1 MAVLISG
8 KLIGPNGDPRPGVTI
23 MLTAVKTSSAVV
35 HLAPSNST
43 TGTDG
48 GYSLM
53 VEVGTHNVMIEAH
66 GRPFEKV
73 GQITV
78 YSDSKPGTLNDF
90 LTTPGQDELTP
101 AIVALV
107 DDMRTA
113 AAVYAEIASDAAN
126 RAKGSAEN
134 AQNTA
139 DANTYYITPQDP
151 DGTIAGLAGTPEG
164 KSFRVAQG
172 MDSLTSFIYY
182 RNVAGVA
189 IPDASYP
196 SAQALLQMLARVT
209 WEEDILNAF
218 LWEDTNGNSAVRI
231 KQSGEFQAA
240 YARLFKAVL
249 DDVDLKTVSITP
261 DADGVIIRVRDR
273 AGRDCFRI
281 MADGR
286 VLFPPNLKVFNEND
300 LVSNSVGSIKLGD
313 GLEAVKT
320 PTGVKIKVVGGGSG
334 SGPLGKTA
342 SQYTGPKKLNDPE
355 SWGNRKLVLSAGSA
369 MVEGMSGSPSV
380 FGFWVIS
387 TERIPESLRINDAK
401 FYSYWSTDHGSLGGV
416 FLATSDSPEG
426 PWAPHGRIYIDPSSQ
441 QTETPCVV
449 WDRHTKN
456 WRMFYHVQLAK
467 YGPNDSL
474 SAKGIQSTLSAYSD
488 DGVNWT
494 KDPYFIIDK
503 WDQNVGDGHT
513 GYFYVSETPDGYI
526 ARSALGG
533 TGYGLT
539 TVWYHRGGTLGGR
552 LVNGHITNNWYS
564 DYRDVGS
571 NYEATYGTEYQGLRT
586 IPFGLF
592 GFTVNGVRMA
602 VGQLWNRRSATEA
615 ATVSIVAG
623 PVTADYKRFVGLPTV
638 IWKPEEAW
646 ESQDVRMSNFFVD
659 DDRVYIFL
667 SMGVNVATGA
677 GANKIGV
684 ISHVI

>member
-1 MAVLISG
+1 MATTPTTNPVPSEDVRDLKFNSG
-8 KLIGPNGDPRPGVTI
+8 KIDEIINSGLEKYLDRFGVERYTIEGIRKNLAPLGKVYDDLAAANAAIANGSIPNGAYFFIRSPNDEAI
-23 MLTAVKTSSAVV
+23 ADEYQ
-35 HLAPSNST
+35 N
-43 TGTDG
+43 
-48 GYSLM
+48 
-53 VEVGTHNVMIEAH
+53 VG
-66 GRPFEKV
+66 
-73 GQITV
+73 
-78 YSDSKPGTLNDF
+78 
-90 LTTPGQDELTP
+90 
-101 AIVALV
+101 
-107 DDMRTA
+107 
-113 AAVYAEIASDAAN
+113 
-126 RAKGSAEN
+126 
-134 AQNTA
+134 
-139 DANTYYITPQDP
+139 
-151 DGTIAGLAGTPEG
+151 
-164 KSFRVAQG
+164 
-172 MDSLTSFIYY
+172 
-182 RNVAGVA
+182 GVA
-189 IPDASYP
+189 TATGKGYP
-196 SAQALLQMLARVT
+196 SSNIVYEILKRLLWDDDT
-209 WEEDILNAF
+209 FNAF
-218 LWEDTNGNSAVRI
+218 LFQDQLGHSAVRI
-231 KQSGEFQAA
+231 KSSGEFQAA
-240 YARLFKAVL
+240 KARLFKAVA
-249 DDVDLKTVSITP
+249 DEISVKTMLLTP
-261 DADGVIIRVRDR
+261 DKSGALWRWTDQLGHDVARL
-273 AGRDCFRI
+273 
-281 MADGR
+281 MKDGR
-286 VLFPPNLKVFNEND
+286 FLTIPTLKVFNGNT
-300 LVSNSVGSIKLGD
+300 LVSKRVGSIKLGD
-313 GLEAVKT
+313 GLRATKT
-320 PTGVKIKVVGGGSG
+320 STGVEIDTVGGGDG
-334 SGPLGKTA
+334 GPLGKIA

-355 SWGNRKLVLSAGSA
+355 SWGSRKLVLSAGTA
-369 MVEGMSGSPSV
+369 MAEGISGSPSV

-387 TERIPESLRINDAK
+387 TEQIPESQRINNAK
-401 FYSYWSTDHGSLGGV
+401 YYSYWSTDHGALGGV

-426 PWAPHGRIYIDPSSQ
+426 PWTPHGRIYVDPSSQ

-474 SAKGIQSTLSAYSD
+474 SARGVQSTLSAYSD

-638 IWKPEEAW
+638 IWTPEEAW
-646 ESQDVRMSNFFVD
+646 ESQDVRMSNFFVEG
-659 DDRVYIFL
+659 DRVYIFL

>member
-1 MAVLISG
+1 MSDNGLPVDGVIAADIYISER
-8 KLIGPNGDPRPGVTI
+8 DTT
-23 MLTAVKTSSAVV
+23 TAYEEAKGSLSA
-35 HLAPSNST
+35 
-43 TGTDG
+43 
-48 GYSLM
+48 
-53 VEVGTHNVMIEAH
+53 
-66 GRPFEKV
+66 
-73 GQITV
+73 
-78 YSDSKPGTLNDF
+78 DSAAQSADAAFKFSCQARALS
-90 LTTPGQDELTP
+90 
-101 AIVALV
+101 IVS
-107 DDMRTA
+107 
-113 AAVYAEIASDAAN
+113 SDAAA
-126 RAKGSAEN
+126 RAEEAADN
-134 AQNTA
+134 AQNIA
-139 DANTYYITPQDP
+139 DANTYYVTSEDP
-151 DGTIAGLAGTPEG
+151 DGTIAGLAGTSEG

-182 RNVAGVA
+182 RNAAGVA
-189 IPDASYP
+189 IPDASSP
-196 SAQALLQMLARVT
+196 SAQALLQMLARMT
-209 WEEDILNAF
+209 WEDSTFNAF
-218 LWEDTNGNSAVRI
+218 LFQDQAGNSAIRI
-231 KQSGEFQAA
+231 KSSGEFQSAK
-240 YARLFKAVL
+240 ARLFKAVA
-249 DDVDLKTVSITP
+249 DEISVKTMLLTP
-261 DADGVIIRVRDR
+261 DKGGALWRWTDHLGHDVARL
-273 AGRDCFRI
+273 
-281 MADGR
+281 MKDGR
-286 VLFPPNLKVFNEND
+286 FLTIPTLKVFNGNT
-300 LVSNSVGSIKLGD
+300 LVSKRVGSIKLGD
-313 GLEAVKT
+313 GLRATKT
-320 PTGVKIKVVGGGSG
+320 STGVEIDTVGGGDG
-334 SGPLGKTA
+334 GPLGKIA

-355 SWGNRKLVLSAGSA
+355 SWGSRKLVLSAGTA
-369 MVEGMSGSPSV
+369 MAEGISGSPSV

-387 TERIPESLRINDAK
+387 TEHIPESQRINNAK
-401 FYSYWSTDHGSLGGV
+401 YYSYWSTDHGALGGV

-426 PWAPHGRIYIDPSSQ
+426 PWTPHGRIYVDPSSQ

-474 SAKGIQSTLSAYSD
+474 SARGVQSTLSAYSD

-638 IWKPEEAW
+638 IWTPEEAW
-646 ESQDVRMSNFFVD
+646 ESQDVRMSNFFVEG
-659 DDRVYIFL
+659 DRVYIFL